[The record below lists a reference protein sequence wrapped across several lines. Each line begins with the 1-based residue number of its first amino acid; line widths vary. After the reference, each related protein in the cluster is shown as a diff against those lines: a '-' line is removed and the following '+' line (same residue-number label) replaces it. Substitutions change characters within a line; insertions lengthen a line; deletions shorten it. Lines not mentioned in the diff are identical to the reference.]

1 MIEVWIYSQL
11 IDQVAVKILQ
21 IFLVIVKLHQ

>member
-1 MIEVWIYSQL
+1 MIEVWLYSQL

-21 IFLVIVKLHQ
+21 TFLVIVKLHQ

>member
-21 IFLVIVKLHQ
+21 TFLVIVKLHQ